1 MLCWRMPSQPSTK
14 CQLRTHQPRVW
25 NVSIASTAYCARFPS
40 ELSETAIKE
49 YSKCGDSVLD
59 PFCGSGTSLVAGLAH
74 GRGVVGADIDIL
86 AGMLSEV
93 KCAVRSPTDYK
104 PWRERFSR
112 KLEDVFAEIERSWC
126 SSLVQRPGSR
136 ISLGS
141 LMLTLPP
148 FPELNYW
155 FPPQLSAALAAI
167 AETAHECRDSHY
179 EKVALVSLSASIIA
193 KWPNTLSYAMDI
205 DHTRPHRRLQRFRLG
220 RVLEIYLERLHRAI
234 SCLGALHVAYNQAGV
249 GDQLAS
255 RVRIV
260 CPHDARKPL
269 RDVDGESQALV
280 VTSPPYFNAVD
291 YPRAH
296 RMSVCWMN
304 GHAPTDLASR
314 QDYVRLHGAADFDCE
329 AWLGARHGV
338 RKLIPRSIRENPSLG
353 RRLAGFFADL
363 ELVLQQTWRVLR
375 PGGHAVFVIGD
386 NVVKGKRI
394 ASHAAVID
402 LAQSLGFHKRQASP
416 REIVSL
422 RRRYPVGPFGFDG
435 PMTHEFVVVLKKP
448 TPPKKSYG
456 RTR

>member
-1 MLCWRMPSQPSTK
+1 MPAANTSTTS
-14 CQLRTHQPRVW
+14 LERLHRFHG
-25 NVSIASTAYCARFPS
+25 YCARFPS

-49 YSKCGDSVLD
+49 YSKCGESVLD
-59 PFCGSGTSLVAGLAH
+59 PFCGSGTSLVAGLAC
-74 GRGVVGADIDIL
+74 GRSVVGADIDIL

-93 KCAVRSPTDYK
+93 KCSVRSSADYER
-104 PWRERFSR
+104 WRQRFSS
-112 KLEDVFAEIERSWC
+112 KLGRIFTDIEGSW
-126 SSLVQRPGSR
+126 SSSMAPRPGR
-136 ISLGS
+136 SLSIGS
-141 LMLTLPP
+141 VVLRLPK

-167 AETAHECRDSHY
+167 AEAAHECRDSHY

-205 DHTRPHRRLQRFRLG
+205 DHTRPHRRLQRFQLD
-220 RVLEIYLERLHRAI
+220 RVLKIYLERLDRAI

-249 GDQLAS
+249 GDKLAS

-269 RDVDGESQALV
+269 RDVPGESQALV

-304 GHAPTDLASR
+304 GHAPADLASR
-314 QDYVRLHGAADFDCE
+314 QDYLGLHRAAGFDSDD
-329 AWLGARHGV
+329 WLGARHGV

-353 RRLAGFFADL
+353 RSLAGFFADL
-363 ELVLQQTWRVLR
+363 DLVLQQTWRVLR

-386 NVVKGKRI
+386 NVVKGQRI

-402 LAQSLGFHKRQASP
+402 LAQSIGFLKRQANP

-448 TPPKKSYG
+448 TPSKKSYG
-456 RTR
+456 QTR